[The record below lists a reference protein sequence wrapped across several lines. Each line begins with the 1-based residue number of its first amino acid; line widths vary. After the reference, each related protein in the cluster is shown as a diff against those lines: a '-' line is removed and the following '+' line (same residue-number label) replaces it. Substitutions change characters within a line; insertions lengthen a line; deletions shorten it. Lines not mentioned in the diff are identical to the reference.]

1 MNVNSDI
8 FRVAF
13 CQALNTEYSSES
25 DLCVCVC
32 VCVCVSVCVC
42 VFGVNRG
49 HLYGYT
55 PTNQGHT
62 SNWGHPQ
69 FLNALQRLFILH
81 HYQVPHS
88 RIVLL

>member
-8 FRVAF
+8 FSVAF

-25 DLCVCVC
+25 VLCVCVC
-32 VCVCVSVCVC
+32 VCVFL
-42 VFGVNRG
+42 VFLDICMDTHQQTRD
-49 HLYGYT
+49 T
-55 PTNQGHT
+55 PPTGDI
-62 SNWGHPQ
+62 
-69 FLNALQRLFILH
+69 FIFKCIAKAFLH